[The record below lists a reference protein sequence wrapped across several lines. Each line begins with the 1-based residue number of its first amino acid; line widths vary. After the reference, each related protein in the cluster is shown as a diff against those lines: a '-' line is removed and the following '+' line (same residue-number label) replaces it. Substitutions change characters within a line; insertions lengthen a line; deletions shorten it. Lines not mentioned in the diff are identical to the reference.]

1 MLCALDFA
9 TASPR
14 EVVLAGDLGSEDLEA
29 LRGAVDRSPELNRV
43 LAHADREESLADLVP
58 ILADRG
64 GPPDP
69 ARAWVCRDFACGLP
83 ISEPDAL
90 AKALDG

>member
-14 EVVLAGDLGSEDLEA
+14 EVVVAGDLGRADLEG
-29 LRGAVDRSPELNRV
+29 LRSAVDRSPDLNRV

-58 ILADRG
+58 ILAGRG
-64 GPPDP
+64 GQAVP
-69 ARAWVCRDFACGLP
+69 ARAWVCRDFTCGLP
-83 ISEPDAL
+83 ISEPAEL
-90 AKALDG
+90 QTALDA